1 MAGKS
6 GAVDLNGLSENYKK
20 ASENQTESVQKYS
33 KGVFCGSIKEPVATY
48 LQAPCEKVV
57 KGQNNSYIVLGRDR
71 VTSMETGYGGKG
83 HTQASMI
90 DLVVGRMG
98 AFPRE
103 VDEQGQDMFCH
114 PDPSL
119 DAARIYIS
127 QKTDIDKNFS
137 LVAGS
142 VGNKISRSA
151 IALKADGI
159 RLIGRE
165 GIKLVTRTGLL
176 NSQGGNIGIV
186 KGIDLIA
193 GNDDSDLQPMPKG
206 ESLTKALQAMY
217 DEINVLNGIVANLTM
232 TIMKFYKDLSMHTHI
247 LAPIAVAPSPVVT
260 PIGVPIGATTGGF
273 TLPSNTLL
281 SPPVTSGTVMAIKD
295 LAQKCFMGC
304 ADQKANLV
312 IKSFD
317 YLKPT
322 GGKYINS
329 RFNKVN

>member
-20 ASENQTESVQKYS
+20 ASELQSESVQKYS

-48 LQAPCEKVV
+48 LEAPCETVV

-232 TIMKFYKDLSMHTHI
+232 TIMKFYKDLSMHTHT
-247 LAPIAVAPSPVVT
+247 LAPIPIPPLPVVVAGT
-260 PIGVPIGATTGGF
+260 AGIVSPGGF

-281 SPPVTSGTVMAIKD
+281 SPPVATGTCMAIKD